1 MSTTNATSTASD
13 RIDAE
18 TEDAGEQINT
28 EDDQTEKEVLDDDEE
43 EGRSEP
49 YSVQEDM
56 AGSQVY
62 TATSL
67 SVIPKETRTKT
78 HPLVMIR

>member
-18 TEDAGEQINT
+18 IEDAGEQINT
-28 EDDQTEKEVLDDDEE
+28 EDDQTEKEVLDDDEK
-43 EGRSEP
+43 GRSEL

>member
-13 RIDAE
+13 RIDE
-18 TEDAGEQINT
+18 EIEDAGEQINT

-43 EGRSEP
+43 GRSEL

>member
-28 EDDQTEKEVLDDDEE
+28 EDDQTEKEVLDDDEK
-43 EGRSEP
+43 GRSEL

>member
-18 TEDAGEQINT
+18 IEDAGEQINT

-43 EGRSEP
+43 GRSEL